1 MKKLIIPVILTA
13 LLPFLIPAVA
23 TAAPKPFE
31 GIITY
36 KITYPDSKFT
46 ESQLAMFPK
55 LVTVSVK
62 GTKSRT
68 QMQMNGMST
77 VEIKDYDEKTSVTL
91 LDIMGQ
97 KMAIKKTS
105 ADIEK
110 EMKSD
115 ATPSVQLTNETKV
128 IAGYMCKKAIIT
140 INDDGKK
147 SVFEAFFT
155 EELGGNNVNFDN
167 PIFKDIKGV
176 MLEFSL
182 RENEMNMLFT
192 ATSVDKKSI
201 SSKEFEIPSDYK
213 PTTLDEMKNM
223 FGGGNE

>member
-1 MKKLIIPVILTA
+1 MKKIIIPVVLMFF
-13 LLPFLIPAVA
+13 LPFFIPTITA
-23 TAAPKPFE
+23 AAPKPFE
-31 GIITY
+31 GVITY

-68 QMQMNGMST
+68 EMQMNGMST
-77 VEIKDYDEKTSVTL
+77 VEIKDYSEKSSVTL

-97 KMAIKKTS
+97 KLAIKKTS

-115 ATPSVQLTNETKV
+115 ATTSVELTSETKV
-128 IAGYMCKKAIIT
+128 IAGYMCKKAVIT

-147 SVFEAFFT
+147 SVFEAYFT
-155 EELGGNNVNFDN
+155 EELGGNNINFDN
-167 PIFKDIKGV
+167 PVFKDIKGV

-192 ATSVDKKSI
+192 ATSVDKKGI

>member
-1 MKKLIIPVILTA
+1 MKKFILPAILMALIT
-13 LLPFLIPAVA
+13 FLIPVSTYAG
-23 TAAPKPFE
+23 PKPFE
-31 GIITY
+31 GVITY
-36 KITYPDSKFT
+36 KITYPDSRFT

-68 QMQMNGMST
+68 EMQMNGMST
-77 VEIKDYDEKTSVTL
+77 VEIKDYTDKTSVTL
-91 LDIMGQ
+91 LDLMGQ
-97 KMAIKKTS
+97 KMAIKKTA

-115 ATPSVQLTNETKV
+115 AAPLVEITAETKV
-128 IAGYMCKKAIIT
+128 IAGYTCKKAVVT

-147 SVFEAFFT
+147 TVFETWFT

-182 RENEMNMLFT
+182 SENNMNMLFT

-213 PTTLDEMKNM
+213 PTTMDEMKNM